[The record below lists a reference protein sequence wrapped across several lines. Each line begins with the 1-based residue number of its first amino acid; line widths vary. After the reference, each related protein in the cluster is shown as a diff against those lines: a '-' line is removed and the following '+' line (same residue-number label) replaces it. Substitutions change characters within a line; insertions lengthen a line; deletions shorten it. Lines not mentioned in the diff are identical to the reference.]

1 MDLFP
6 TNRHSGTII
15 IRQQNTHNRVADT
28 VVEIGTYIVSVTAF
42 ILSRNVI
49 TLTPCAAVV
58 SSVLLVAK
66 GFAQVLRDTTAV
78 AQKSWSGLGAG
89 CDTI

>member
-1 MDLFP
+1 MDLLP

-28 VVEIGTYIVSVTAF
+28 VVEGGTYIVSVTAF
-42 ILSRNVI
+42 IRCRNVI
-49 TLTPCAAVV
+49 TWTPCAAVV
-58 SSVLLVAK
+58 SSILLDAK
-66 GFAQVLRDTTAV
+66 GLAQVLRDTTAV
-78 AQKSWSGLGAG
+78 AQMSSLGAG